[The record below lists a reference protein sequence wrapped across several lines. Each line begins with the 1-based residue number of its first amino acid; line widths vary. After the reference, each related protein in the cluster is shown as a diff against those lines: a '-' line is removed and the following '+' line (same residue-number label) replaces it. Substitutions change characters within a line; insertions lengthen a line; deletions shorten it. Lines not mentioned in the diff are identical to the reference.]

1 MNELQRVCRHVR
13 LPAIDDSG
21 SAAIEYAVLLGLI
34 AVALVSVISGLSEF
48 LLACGTYMVGE
59 LERIT
64 AMLSR

>member
-1 MNELQRVCRHVR
+1 M
-13 LPAIDDSG
+13 PAIDDSG

-34 AVALVSVISGLSEF
+34 AVALVSVISGFSEF